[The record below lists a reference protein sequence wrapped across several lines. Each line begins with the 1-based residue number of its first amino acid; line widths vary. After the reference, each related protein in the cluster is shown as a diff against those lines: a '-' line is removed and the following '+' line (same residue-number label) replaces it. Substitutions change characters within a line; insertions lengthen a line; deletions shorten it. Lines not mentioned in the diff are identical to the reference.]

1 MNPSNANPFESSV
14 ITTILVVSDMLKSKL
29 FYLDILGAELYRE
42 YGESVVIKFL
52 DSWILLVLPGGPT
65 EDKPDIHFR
74 TQNDPAIVSHSFT
87 IRVQNCK
94 ESYEILKSRGASF
107 ITPPFK
113 RGSEVRCFFSDPDG
127 HLFEISEYM
136 RAS

>member
-127 HLFEISEYM
+127 HLFEISEYT